1 MSSLK
6 RQAVRS
12 FYKTAS
18 EACFKYIIGS
28 HYAAIGG
35 LSNGGICIIGYI
47 FVFLQT
53 DLYISQP
60 MKDTKTEHIEI
71 TPDFIDLDK
80 VIASKSPS
88 LQKKMPRFLMR
99 WLKKLLHVD
108 EINHYLY
115 LYRDKFGPDFTEAII
130 TEAFSIRIEVVNSG
144 NIPQTANPL
153 LVGNHPLGGVDGMA
167 LINEIGKVRRDILFP
182 VNDFLLYLPGL
193 RENFIPINKVGRNS
207 SNLNALE
214 EAFRENNAL
223 LYFPAGLCS
232 RKQKGEIK
240 DLEWKKTFIK
250 KAVQYH
256 RDITPVY
263 VDAKN
268 TDRFYNIA
276 NLRKRIGI
284 KFNIEMALL
293 PDEMFRQRG
302 KTIRLVFGKPIPW
315 TTFDSRHTAS
325 QWAALVREHVYKLKE
340 NPDLEFK
347 I

>member
-1 MSSLK
+1 MM
-6 RQAVRS
+6 
-12 FYKTAS
+12 
-18 EACFKYIIGS
+18 EE
-28 HYAAIGG
+28 H
-35 LSNGGICIIGYI
+35 N
-47 FVFLQT
+47 
-53 DLYISQP
+53 
-60 MKDTKTEHIEI
+60 TKHIEI
-71 TPDFIDLDK
+71 TQNFIDLDK
-80 VIASKSPS
+80 VIAAKSPS

-99 WLKKLLHVD
+99 WLNKLLHVD
-108 EINHYLY
+108 EINYYLY
-115 LYRDKFGPDFTEAII
+115 TYRDKFGPDFTEAIL
-130 TEAFSIRIEVVNSG
+130 TEALSVKIEVVNPQ
-144 NIPQTANPL
+144 NIPQGVNPL

-193 RENFIPINKVGRNS
+193 RSNFIPINIVGRNS

-214 EAFRENNAL
+214 EAFADNNAL

-268 TDRFYNIA
+268 TNRFYRIA
-276 NLRKRIGI
+276 NWRKKLGI

-302 KTIRLVFGKPIPW
+302 KTIRLVFGKPISY
-315 TTFDSRHTAS
+315 TMFDNRYTDK
-325 QWAALVREHVYKLKE
+325 QWAAMVREHVYRLDK

>member
-1 MSSLK
+1 MM
-6 RQAVRS
+6 
-12 FYKTAS
+12 
-18 EACFKYIIGS
+18 EE
-28 HYAAIGG
+28 H
-35 LSNGGICIIGYI
+35 N
-47 FVFLQT
+47 
-53 DLYISQP
+53 
-60 MKDTKTEHIEI
+60 TKHIEI
-71 TPDFIDLDK
+71 TPNFIDLDK
-80 VIASKSPS
+80 VIAAKSPS

-99 WLKKLLHVD
+99 WLNKLLHVD
-108 EINHYLY
+108 EINYYLY
-115 LYRDKFGPDFTEAII
+115 TYRDKFGPDFTEAIL
-130 TEAFSIRIEVVNSG
+130 TEALSVKIEVVNPQ
-144 NIPQTANPL
+144 NIPQGVNPL

-193 RENFIPINKVGRNS
+193 RSNFIPINIVGRNS

-214 EAFRENNAL
+214 EAFADNNAL

-268 TDRFYNIA
+268 TNRFYRIA
-276 NLRKRIGI
+276 NWRKKLGI

-302 KTIRLVFGKPIPW
+302 KTIRLVFGKPISY
-315 TTFDSRHTAS
+315 TMFDSRYTDK
-325 QWAALVREHVYKLKE
+325 QWAAMVREHVYRLDK

>member
-1 MSSLK
+1 MM
-6 RQAVRS
+6 
-12 FYKTAS
+12 
-18 EACFKYIIGS
+18 EE
-28 HYAAIGG
+28 H
-35 LSNGGICIIGYI
+35 
-47 FVFLQT
+47 
-53 DLYISQP
+53 
-60 MKDTKTEHIEI
+60 KTEYIEI
-71 TPDFIDLDK
+71 TPNFIDLDK
-80 VIASKSPS
+80 VIAGKSPS
-88 LQKKMPRFLMR
+88 LQKKLPRFLVR

-108 EINHYLY
+108 EINYYLY
-115 LYRDKFGPDFTEAII
+115 LYRDKFGPDFTEAVL
-130 TEAFSIRIEVVNSG
+130 TKALSVNIEVVNPQ
-144 NIPQTANPL
+144 NIPQGINPL

-193 RENFIPINKVGRNS
+193 RSNFIPINKVGRNS

-214 EAFRENNAL
+214 EAFADNNAL

-240 DLEWKKTFIK
+240 DLEWKKTFVK

-268 TDRFYNIA
+268 TNRFYRIA
-276 NLRKRIGI
+276 NWRKKLGI

-302 KTIRLVFGKPIPW
+302 KTIRLVFGKPIPY
-315 TTFDSRHTAS
+315 TVFDSRHTDKE
-325 QWAALVREHVYKLKE
+325 WAAMVREHVYRLDK

>member
-1 MSSLK
+1 MM
-6 RQAVRS
+6 
-12 FYKTAS
+12 
-18 EACFKYIIGS
+18 EE
-28 HYAAIGG
+28 H
-35 LSNGGICIIGYI
+35 
-47 FVFLQT
+47 
-53 DLYISQP
+53 
-60 MKDTKTEHIEI
+60 KTEHIEI
-71 TPDFIDLDK
+71 TPNFIDLDK
-80 VIASKSPS
+80 VIAGKSPS
-88 LQKKMPRFLMR
+88 LQKKLPRFLVR

-108 EINHYLY
+108 EINYYLY
-115 LYRDKFGPDFTEAII
+115 LYRDKFGPDFTEAVL
-130 TEAFSIRIEVVNSG
+130 TKALSVNIEVVNPQ
-144 NIPQTANPL
+144 NIPQGINPL

-193 RENFIPINKVGRNS
+193 RSNFIPINKVGRNS

-214 EAFRENNAL
+214 EAFADNNAL

-240 DLEWKKTFIK
+240 DLEWKKTFVK

-268 TDRFYNIA
+268 TNRFYRIA
-276 NLRKRIGI
+276 NWRKKLGI

-302 KTIRLVFGKPIPW
+302 KTIRLVFGKPIPY
-315 TTFDSRHTAS
+315 TVFDSRHTDKE
-325 QWAALVREHVYKLKE
+325 WAAMVREHVYRLDK

>member
-1 MSSLK
+1 M
-6 RQAVRS
+6 
-12 FYKTAS
+12 
-18 EACFKYIIGS
+18 EE
-28 HYAAIGG
+28 H
-35 LSNGGICIIGYI
+35 N
-47 FVFLQT
+47 
-53 DLYISQP
+53 
-60 MKDTKTEHIEI
+60 TKHIEI
-71 TPDFIDLDK
+71 TQNFIDLDK
-80 VIASKSPS
+80 VIAAKSPS
-88 LQKKMPRFLMR
+88 LQKKVPRFLMR
-99 WLKKLLHVD
+99 WLNKLLHVD
-108 EINHYLY
+108 EINYYLY
-115 LYRDKFGPDFTEAII
+115 TYRDKFGPDFTEAIL
-130 TEAFSIRIEVVNSG
+130 TEALSVKIEVVNPQ
-144 NIPQTANPL
+144 NIPQGVNPL

-193 RENFIPINKVGRNS
+193 RSNFIPINKVGRNS

-214 EAFRENNAL
+214 EAFVTNNAL

-268 TDRFYNIA
+268 TNRFYRIA
-276 NLRKRIGI
+276 NWRKKLGI

-302 KTIRLVFGKPIPW
+302 KTIRLVFGKPISY
-315 TTFDSRHTAS
+315 TMFDSRYTDK
-325 QWAALVREHVYKLKE
+325 QWAAMVREHVYRLDK

>member
-1 MSSLK
+1 MEEHS
-6 RQAVRS
+6 
-12 FYKTAS
+12 
-18 EACFKYIIGS
+18 
-28 HYAAIGG
+28 
-35 LSNGGICIIGYI
+35 
-47 FVFLQT
+47 
-53 DLYISQP
+53 
-60 MKDTKTEHIEI
+60 TEHIEI
-71 TPDFIDLDK
+71 TPNFIDLDK
-80 VIASKSPS
+80 VIAAKSPS

-99 WLKKLLHVD
+99 WLNKLLHVD
-108 EINHYLY
+108 KINYYLY
-115 LYRDKFGPDFTEAII
+115 TYRDKFGSDFTEAIL
-130 TEAFSIRIEVVNSG
+130 TEALSVKIEVVNPQ
-144 NIPQTANPL
+144 NIPQGVNPL

-193 RENFIPINKVGRNS
+193 RSNFIPINKVGRNS

-214 EAFRENNAL
+214 EAFATNNAL

-268 TDRFYNIA
+268 TNRFYRIA
-276 NLRKRIGI
+276 NWRKKLGI

-302 KTIRLVFGKPIPW
+302 KTIRLVFGKPISY
-315 TTFDSRHTAS
+315 TMFDSRYTDK
-325 QWAALVREHVYKLKE
+325 QWAAMVREHVYRLDK

>member
-1 MSSLK
+1 MM
-6 RQAVRS
+6 
-12 FYKTAS
+12 
-18 EACFKYIIGS
+18 EE
-28 HYAAIGG
+28 H
-35 LSNGGICIIGYI
+35 N
-47 FVFLQT
+47 
-53 DLYISQP
+53 
-60 MKDTKTEHIEI
+60 TKHIEI
-71 TPDFIDLDK
+71 TPNFIDLDK
-80 VIASKSPS
+80 VIAAKSPS

-99 WLKKLLHVD
+99 WLNKLLHVD
-108 EINHYLY
+108 EINYYLY
-115 LYRDKFGPDFTEAII
+115 LYRDKFGPDFTEAIL
-130 TEAFSIRIEVVNSG
+130 TEALSVKIEVVNPQ
-144 NIPQTANPL
+144 NIPQGVNPL

-193 RENFIPINKVGRNS
+193 RSNFIPINIVGRNS

-214 EAFRENNAL
+214 EAFADNNAL

-268 TDRFYNIA
+268 TNRFYRIA
-276 NLRKRIGI
+276 NWRKKLGI

-302 KTIRLVFGKPIPW
+302 KTIRLVFGKPISY
-315 TTFDSRHTAS
+315 TMFDNRYTDK
-325 QWAALVREHVYKLKE
+325 QWAAMVREHVYRLDK

>member
-1 MSSLK
+1 MEEHS
-6 RQAVRS
+6 
-12 FYKTAS
+12 
-18 EACFKYIIGS
+18 
-28 HYAAIGG
+28 
-35 LSNGGICIIGYI
+35 
-47 FVFLQT
+47 
-53 DLYISQP
+53 
-60 MKDTKTEHIEI
+60 TEHIEI
-71 TPDFIDLDK
+71 TPNFIDLDK
-80 VIASKSPS
+80 VIAAKSPS

-99 WLKKLLHVD
+99 WLNKLLHVD
-108 EINHYLY
+108 EINYYLY
-115 LYRDKFGPDFTEAII
+115 TYRDKFGSDFTEAIL
-130 TEAFSIRIEVVNSG
+130 TEALSVKIEVVNPQ
-144 NIPQTANPL
+144 NIPQGVNPL

-193 RENFIPINKVGRNS
+193 RSNFIPINKVGRNS

-214 EAFRENNAL
+214 EAFATNNAL

-268 TDRFYNIA
+268 TNRFYRIA
-276 NLRKRIGI
+276 NWRKKLGI

-302 KTIRLVFGKPIPW
+302 KTIRLVFGKPISY
-315 TTFDSRHTAS
+315 TMFDSRYTDK
-325 QWAALVREHVYKLKE
+325 QWAAMVREHVYRLDK

>member
-1 MSSLK
+1 MM
-6 RQAVRS
+6 
-12 FYKTAS
+12 
-18 EACFKYIIGS
+18 EE
-28 HYAAIGG
+28 H
-35 LSNGGICIIGYI
+35 N
-47 FVFLQT
+47 
-53 DLYISQP
+53 
-60 MKDTKTEHIEI
+60 TKHIEI
-71 TPDFIDLDK
+71 TQNFIDLDK
-80 VIASKSPS
+80 VIAAKSPS

-99 WLKKLLHVD
+99 WLNKLLHVD
-108 EINHYLY
+108 EINYYLY
-115 LYRDKFGPDFTEAII
+115 TYRDKFGPDFTEAIL
-130 TEAFSIRIEVVNSG
+130 TEALSVKIEVVNPQ
-144 NIPQTANPL
+144 NIPQGVNPL

-193 RENFIPINKVGRNS
+193 RSNFIPINKVGRNS

-214 EAFRENNAL
+214 EAFATNNAL

-268 TDRFYNIA
+268 TNRFYRIA
-276 NLRKRIGI
+276 NWRKKLGI

-302 KTIRLVFGKPIPW
+302 KTIRLVFGKPISY
-315 TTFDSRHTAS
+315 TMFDNSYTDK
-325 QWAALVREHVYKLKE
+325 QWAAMVREHVYRLDK

>member
-1 MSSLK
+1 MM
-6 RQAVRS
+6 
-12 FYKTAS
+12 
-18 EACFKYIIGS
+18 EE
-28 HYAAIGG
+28 H
-35 LSNGGICIIGYI
+35 N
-47 FVFLQT
+47 
-53 DLYISQP
+53 
-60 MKDTKTEHIEI
+60 TKHIEI
-71 TPDFIDLDK
+71 TQNFIDLDK
-80 VIASKSPS
+80 VIAAKSPS

-99 WLKKLLHVD
+99 WLNKLLHVD
-108 EINHYLY
+108 EINYYLY
-115 LYRDKFGPDFTEAII
+115 TYRDKFGPDFTEAIL
-130 TEAFSIRIEVVNSG
+130 TEALSVKIEVVNPQ
-144 NIPQTANPL
+144 NIPQGVNPL

-193 RENFIPINKVGRNS
+193 RSNFIPINKVGRNS
-207 SNLNALE
+207 ANLNALE
-214 EAFRENNAL
+214 EAFATNNAL

-268 TDRFYNIA
+268 TNRFYRIA
-276 NLRKRIGI
+276 NWRKKLGI

-302 KTIRLVFGKPIPW
+302 KTIRLVFGKPISY
-315 TTFDSRHTAS
+315 TMFDSRYTDK
-325 QWAALVREHVYKLKE
+325 QWAAMVREHVYRLDK

>member
-1 MSSLK
+1 MM
-6 RQAVRS
+6 
-12 FYKTAS
+12 
-18 EACFKYIIGS
+18 EE
-28 HYAAIGG
+28 H
-35 LSNGGICIIGYI
+35 N
-47 FVFLQT
+47 
-53 DLYISQP
+53 
-60 MKDTKTEHIEI
+60 TKHIEI
-71 TPDFIDLDK
+71 TQNFIELDK
-80 VIASKSPS
+80 VIAAKSPS

-99 WLKKLLHVD
+99 WLNKLLHVD
-108 EINHYLY
+108 EINYYLY
-115 LYRDKFGPDFTEAII
+115 TYRDKFGPDFTEAIL
-130 TEAFSIRIEVVNSG
+130 TEALSVKIEVVNPQ
-144 NIPQTANPL
+144 NIPQGVNPL

-193 RENFIPINKVGRNS
+193 RSNFIPINKVGRNS

-214 EAFRENNAL
+214 EAFATNNAL

-268 TDRFYNIA
+268 TNRFYRIA
-276 NLRKRIGI
+276 NWRKKLGI

-302 KTIRLVFGKPIPW
+302 KTIRLVFGKPISY
-315 TTFDSRHTAS
+315 TMFDSRYTDK
-325 QWAALVREHVYKLKE
+325 QWAAMVREHVYRLDK

>member
-1 MSSLK
+1 MM
-6 RQAVRS
+6 
-12 FYKTAS
+12 
-18 EACFKYIIGS
+18 EE
-28 HYAAIGG
+28 H
-35 LSNGGICIIGYI
+35 N
-47 FVFLQT
+47 
-53 DLYISQP
+53 
-60 MKDTKTEHIEI
+60 TKHIEI
-71 TPDFIDLDK
+71 TPNFIDLDK
-80 VIASKSPS
+80 VIAAKSPS

-99 WLKKLLHVD
+99 WLNKLLHVD
-108 EINHYLY
+108 EINYYLY
-115 LYRDKFGPDFTEAII
+115 LYRDKFGPDFTEAIL
-130 TEAFSIRIEVVNSG
+130 TEALSVKIEVVNPQ
-144 NIPQTANPL
+144 NIPQGVNPL

-193 RENFIPINKVGRNS
+193 RSNFVPINKVGRNS

-214 EAFRENNAL
+214 EAFADNNAL

-268 TDRFYNIA
+268 TNRFYRIA
-276 NLRKRIGI
+276 NWRKKLGI

-302 KTIRLVFGKPIPW
+302 KTIRLVFGKPISY
-315 TTFDSRHTAS
+315 TMFDSRYTDK
-325 QWAALVREHVYKLKE
+325 QWAAMVREHVYRLDK
-340 NPDLEFK
+340 NPDLKFK

>member
-1 MSSLK
+1 MFD
-6 RQAVRS
+6 R
-12 FYKTAS
+12 
-18 EACFKYIIGS
+18 
-28 HYAAIGG
+28 
-35 LSNGGICIIGYI
+35 LSGGIICVIGYI
-47 FVFLQT
+47 FVLLQIN
-53 DLYISQP
+53 LRVYIL
-60 MKDTKTEHIEI
+60 MKEEQVEHIEI
-71 TPDFIDLDK
+71 TPNFIDLDK

-88 LQKKMPRFLMR
+88 LQKKMPRFLML
-99 WLKKLLHVD
+99 WLNKLLHVD
-108 EINHYLY
+108 EINYYLY
-115 LYRDKFGPDFTEAII
+115 LYRDKFGPDFTDAIL
-130 TEAFSIRIEVVNSG
+130 TEALSVHIEVVNPG

-167 LINEIGKVRRDILFP
+167 LINEIGKIRRDILFP

-193 RENFIPINKVGRNS
+193 RENFIPINVVGRNS

-214 EAFRENNAL
+214 EAFKENNAL

-268 TDRFYNIA
+268 TNRFYNIA
-276 NLRKRIGI
+276 NLRKKIGI

-302 KTIRLVFGKPIPW
+302 KTIRLVFGKPIAY
-315 TTFDSRHTAS
+315 TTFDDRRTDL

>member
-1 MSSLK
+1 MM
-6 RQAVRS
+6 
-12 FYKTAS
+12 
-18 EACFKYIIGS
+18 EE
-28 HYAAIGG
+28 H
-35 LSNGGICIIGYI
+35 N
-47 FVFLQT
+47 
-53 DLYISQP
+53 
-60 MKDTKTEHIEI
+60 TKHIEI
-71 TPDFIDLDK
+71 TQNFIDLDK
-80 VIASKSPS
+80 VIAAKSPS

-99 WLKKLLHVD
+99 WLNKLLHVD
-108 EINHYLY
+108 EINYYLY
-115 LYRDKFGPDFTEAII
+115 LYRDKFGSDFTEAIL
-130 TEAFSIRIEVVNSG
+130 TEALSVKIEVVNPQ
-144 NIPQTANPL
+144 NIPQGVNPL

-167 LINEIGKVRRDILFP
+167 LINEIGKARRDILFP

-193 RENFIPINKVGRNS
+193 RSNFIPINKVGRNS

-214 EAFRENNAL
+214 EAFATNNAL

-268 TDRFYNIA
+268 TNRFYRIA
-276 NLRKRIGI
+276 NWRKKLGI

-302 KTIRLVFGKPIPW
+302 KTIRLVFGKPISY
-315 TTFDSRHTAS
+315 TMFDSRYTDK
-325 QWAALVREHVYKLKE
+325 QWAAMVREHVYRLDK

>member
-1 MSSLK
+1 MEEHS
-6 RQAVRS
+6 
-12 FYKTAS
+12 
-18 EACFKYIIGS
+18 
-28 HYAAIGG
+28 
-35 LSNGGICIIGYI
+35 
-47 FVFLQT
+47 
-53 DLYISQP
+53 
-60 MKDTKTEHIEI
+60 TEHIEI
-71 TPDFIDLDK
+71 TPNFIDLDK
-80 VIASKSPS
+80 VIAAKSPS

-99 WLKKLLHVD
+99 WLNKLLHVD
-108 EINHYLY
+108 EINYYLY
-115 LYRDKFGPDFTEAII
+115 TYRDKFGSDFTEAIL
-130 TEAFSIRIEVVNSG
+130 TEALSVKIEVVNPQ
-144 NIPQTANPL
+144 NIPQGVNPL

-193 RENFIPINKVGRNS
+193 RSNFVPINKVGRNS

-214 EAFRENNAL
+214 EAFATNNAL

-268 TDRFYNIA
+268 TNRFYRIA
-276 NLRKRIGI
+276 NWRKKLGI

-302 KTIRLVFGKPIPW
+302 KTIRLVFGKPISY
-315 TTFDSRHTAS
+315 TVFDSRYTDK
-325 QWAALVREHVYKLKE
+325 QWAAMLREHVYRLDK

>member
-1 MSSLK
+1 MEEHS
-6 RQAVRS
+6 
-12 FYKTAS
+12 
-18 EACFKYIIGS
+18 
-28 HYAAIGG
+28 
-35 LSNGGICIIGYI
+35 
-47 FVFLQT
+47 
-53 DLYISQP
+53 
-60 MKDTKTEHIEI
+60 TEHIEI
-71 TPDFIDLDK
+71 TPNFIDLDK
-80 VIASKSPS
+80 VIAAKSPS

-99 WLKKLLHVD
+99 WLNKLLHVD
-108 EINHYLY
+108 EINYYLY
-115 LYRDKFGPDFTEAII
+115 TYRDKFGSDFTEAIL
-130 TEAFSIRIEVVNSG
+130 TEALSVKIEVVNPQ
-144 NIPQTANPL
+144 NIPQGVNPL

-193 RENFIPINKVGRNS
+193 RSNFIPINIVGRNS

-214 EAFRENNAL
+214 EAFADNNAL

-268 TDRFYNIA
+268 TNRFYRIA
-276 NLRKRIGI
+276 NWRKKLGI

-302 KTIRLVFGKPIPW
+302 KTIRLVFGKPISY
-315 TTFDSRHTAS
+315 TMFDSRYTDK
-325 QWAALVREHVYKLKE
+325 QWAAMVREHVYRLDK

>member
-1 MSSLK
+1 MM
-6 RQAVRS
+6 
-12 FYKTAS
+12 
-18 EACFKYIIGS
+18 EE
-28 HYAAIGG
+28 H
-35 LSNGGICIIGYI
+35 N
-47 FVFLQT
+47 
-53 DLYISQP
+53 
-60 MKDTKTEHIEI
+60 TKHIEI
-71 TPDFIDLDK
+71 TQNFIDLDK
-80 VIASKSPS
+80 VIAAKSPS

-99 WLKKLLHVD
+99 WLNKLLHVD
-108 EINHYLY
+108 EINYYLY
-115 LYRDKFGPDFTEAII
+115 LYRDKFGPDFTEAIL
-130 TEAFSIRIEVVNSG
+130 TEALSVKIEVVNPQ
-144 NIPQTANPL
+144 NIPQGVNPL

-193 RENFIPINKVGRNS
+193 RSNFIPINKVGRNS

-214 EAFRENNAL
+214 EAFATNNAL

-268 TDRFYNIA
+268 TNRFYRIA
-276 NLRKRIGI
+276 NWRKKLGI

-302 KTIRLVFGKPIPW
+302 KTIRLVFGKPISY
-315 TTFDSRHTAS
+315 TMFDSRYTDK
-325 QWAALVREHVYKLKE
+325 QWAAMVREHVYRLDK

>member
-1 MSSLK
+1 MEEHS
-6 RQAVRS
+6 
-12 FYKTAS
+12 
-18 EACFKYIIGS
+18 
-28 HYAAIGG
+28 
-35 LSNGGICIIGYI
+35 
-47 FVFLQT
+47 
-53 DLYISQP
+53 
-60 MKDTKTEHIEI
+60 TEHIEI
-71 TPDFIDLDK
+71 TPNFIDLDK
-80 VIASKSPS
+80 VIAAKSPS

-99 WLKKLLHVD
+99 WLNKLLHVD
-108 EINHYLY
+108 EINYYLY
-115 LYRDKFGPDFTEAII
+115 TYRDKFGPDFTEAIL
-130 TEAFSIRIEVVNSG
+130 TEALSVKIEVVNPQ
-144 NIPQTANPL
+144 NIPQGVNPL

-193 RENFIPINKVGRNS
+193 RSNFIPINKVGRNS

-214 EAFRENNAL
+214 EAFATNNAL

-268 TDRFYNIA
+268 TNRFYRIA
-276 NLRKRIGI
+276 NWRKKLGI

-302 KTIRLVFGKPIPW
+302 KTIRLVFGKPISY
-315 TTFDSRHTAS
+315 TMFDNSYTDK
-325 QWAALVREHVYKLKE
+325 QWAAMVREHVYRLDK

>member
-1 MSSLK
+1 MM
-6 RQAVRS
+6 
-12 FYKTAS
+12 
-18 EACFKYIIGS
+18 EE
-28 HYAAIGG
+28 H
-35 LSNGGICIIGYI
+35 N
-47 FVFLQT
+47 
-53 DLYISQP
+53 
-60 MKDTKTEHIEI
+60 TKHIEI
-71 TPDFIDLDK
+71 TQNFIDLDK
-80 VIASKSPS
+80 VIAAKSPS

-99 WLKKLLHVD
+99 WLNKLLHVD
-108 EINHYLY
+108 EINYYLY
-115 LYRDKFGPDFTEAII
+115 TYRDKFGPDFTEAIL
-130 TEAFSIRIEVVNSG
+130 TEALSVKIEVVNPQ
-144 NIPQTANPL
+144 NIPQGVNPL

-193 RENFIPINKVGRNS
+193 RSNFIPINKVGRNS

-214 EAFRENNAL
+214 EAFATNNAL

-268 TDRFYNIA
+268 TNRFYRIA
-276 NLRKRIGI
+276 NWRKKLGI

-302 KTIRLVFGKPIPW
+302 KTIRLVFGKPISY
-315 TTFDSRHTAS
+315 TMFDNRYTDK
-325 QWAALVREHVYKLKE
+325 QWAAMVREHVYRLDK

>member
-1 MSSLK
+1 
-6 RQAVRS
+6 
-12 FYKTAS
+12 
-18 EACFKYIIGS
+18 
-28 HYAAIGG
+28 
-35 LSNGGICIIGYI
+35 
-47 FVFLQT
+47 
-53 DLYISQP
+53 
-60 MKDTKTEHIEI
+60 
-71 TPDFIDLDK
+71 
-80 VIASKSPS
+80 
-88 LQKKMPRFLMR
+88 
-99 WLKKLLHVD
+99 
-108 EINHYLY
+108 
-115 LYRDKFGPDFTEAII
+115 
-130 TEAFSIRIEVVNSG
+130 
-144 NIPQTANPL
+144 
-153 LVGNHPLGGVDGMA
+153 MA

-193 RENFIPINKVGRNS
+193 RSNFIPINIVGRNS

-214 EAFRENNAL
+214 EAFADNNAL

-268 TDRFYNIA
+268 TNRFYRIA
-276 NLRKRIGI
+276 NWRKKLGI

-302 KTIRLVFGKPIPW
+302 KTIRLVFGKPISY
-315 TTFDSRHTAS
+315 TMFDSRYTDK
-325 QWAALVREHVYKLKE
+325 QWAAMVREHVYRLDK

>member
-1 MSSLK
+1 MM
-6 RQAVRS
+6 
-12 FYKTAS
+12 
-18 EACFKYIIGS
+18 EE
-28 HYAAIGG
+28 H
-35 LSNGGICIIGYI
+35 N
-47 FVFLQT
+47 
-53 DLYISQP
+53 
-60 MKDTKTEHIEI
+60 TKHIEI
-71 TPDFIDLDK
+71 TQNFIDLDK
-80 VIASKSPS
+80 VIAAKSPS

-99 WLKKLLHVD
+99 WLNKLLHVD
-108 EINHYLY
+108 EINYYLY
-115 LYRDKFGPDFTEAII
+115 TYRDKFGPDFTEAIL
-130 TEAFSIRIEVVNSG
+130 TEALSVKIEVVNPQ
-144 NIPQTANPL
+144 NIPQGVNPL

-193 RENFIPINKVGRNS
+193 RSNFIPINIVGRNS

-214 EAFRENNAL
+214 EAFADNNAL

-268 TDRFYNIA
+268 TNRFYRIA
-276 NLRKRIGI
+276 NWRKKLGI

-302 KTIRLVFGKPIPW
+302 KTIRLVFGKPISY
-315 TTFDSRHTAS
+315 TMFDSRYTDK
-325 QWAALVREHVYKLKE
+325 QWAAMVREHVYRLDK

>member
-1 MSSLK
+1 MEEHS
-6 RQAVRS
+6 
-12 FYKTAS
+12 
-18 EACFKYIIGS
+18 
-28 HYAAIGG
+28 
-35 LSNGGICIIGYI
+35 
-47 FVFLQT
+47 
-53 DLYISQP
+53 
-60 MKDTKTEHIEI
+60 TEHIEI
-71 TPDFIDLDK
+71 TPNFIDLDK
-80 VIASKSPS
+80 VIAAKSPS

-99 WLKKLLHVD
+99 WLNKLLHVD
-108 EINHYLY
+108 EINYYLY
-115 LYRDKFGPDFTEAII
+115 LYRDKFGPDFTEAIL
-130 TEAFSIRIEVVNSG
+130 TEALSVKIEVVNPQ
-144 NIPQTANPL
+144 NIPQGVHPL

-193 RENFIPINKVGRNS
+193 RSNFIPINIVGRNS

-214 EAFRENNAL
+214 EAFADNNAL

-268 TDRFYNIA
+268 TNRFYRIA
-276 NLRKRIGI
+276 NWRKKLGI

-302 KTIRLVFGKPIPW
+302 KTIRLVFGKPISY
-315 TTFDSRHTAS
+315 TMFDSRYTDK
-325 QWAALVREHVYKLKE
+325 QWAAMVREHVYRLDK

>member
-1 MSSLK
+1 MFD
-6 RQAVRS
+6 R
-12 FYKTAS
+12 
-18 EACFKYIIGS
+18 
-28 HYAAIGG
+28 
-35 LSNGGICIIGYI
+35 LSGGIICVIGYI
-47 FVFLQT
+47 FVLLQIN
-53 DLYISQP
+53 LRVYIL
-60 MKDTKTEHIEI
+60 MKEEQVEHIEI
-71 TPDFIDLDK
+71 TPNFIDLDK

-99 WLKKLLHVD
+99 WLNKLLHVD
-108 EINHYLY
+108 EINYYLY
-115 LYRDKFGPDFTEAII
+115 LYRDKFGPDFTDAIL
-130 TEAFSIRIEVVNSG
+130 TEALSVHIEVVNPG

-167 LINEIGKVRRDILFP
+167 LINEIGKIRRDILFP

-193 RENFIPINKVGRNS
+193 RENFIPINVVGRNS

-214 EAFRENNAL
+214 EAFKENNAL

-268 TDRFYNIA
+268 TNRFYNIA
-276 NLRKRIGI
+276 NLRKKIGI

-302 KTIRLVFGKPIPW
+302 KTIRLVFGKPIAY
-315 TTFDSRHTAS
+315 TTFDDRRTDL

>member
-1 MSSLK
+1 MM
-6 RQAVRS
+6 
-12 FYKTAS
+12 
-18 EACFKYIIGS
+18 EE
-28 HYAAIGG
+28 H
-35 LSNGGICIIGYI
+35 
-47 FVFLQT
+47 
-53 DLYISQP
+53 
-60 MKDTKTEHIEI
+60 KTEHIEI
-71 TPDFIDLDK
+71 TPNFIDLDK
-80 VIASKSPS
+80 VISGKSPS
-88 LQKKMPRFLMR
+88 LQKKLPRFLVR

-108 EINHYLY
+108 EINYYLY
-115 LYRDKFGPDFTEAII
+115 LYRDKFGPDFTEAVL
-130 TEAFSIRIEVVNSG
+130 TKALSVNIEVVNPQ
-144 NIPQTANPL
+144 NIPQGSNPL

-193 RENFIPINKVGRNS
+193 RSNFIPINKVGRNS

-214 EAFRENNAL
+214 EAFADNNAL

-240 DLEWKKTFIK
+240 DLEWKKTFVK

-268 TDRFYNIA
+268 TNRFYRIA
-276 NLRKRIGI
+276 NWRKKLGI

-302 KTIRLVFGKPIPW
+302 KTIRLVFGKPIPY
-315 TTFDSRHTAS
+315 TVFDSRHTDKE
-325 QWAALVREHVYKLKE
+325 WAAMVREHVYRLDK

>member
-1 MSSLK
+1 MM
-6 RQAVRS
+6 
-12 FYKTAS
+12 
-18 EACFKYIIGS
+18 EE
-28 HYAAIGG
+28 H
-35 LSNGGICIIGYI
+35 N
-47 FVFLQT
+47 
-53 DLYISQP
+53 
-60 MKDTKTEHIEI
+60 TKHIEI
-71 TPDFIDLDK
+71 TQNFIDLDK
-80 VIASKSPS
+80 VIAAKSPS
-88 LQKKMPRFLMR
+88 LQKKVPRFLMR
-99 WLKKLLHVD
+99 WLNKLLHVD
-108 EINHYLY
+108 EINYYLY
-115 LYRDKFGPDFTEAII
+115 TYRDKFGPDFTEAIL
-130 TEAFSIRIEVVNSG
+130 TEALSVKIEVVNPQ
-144 NIPQTANPL
+144 NIPQGVNPL

-193 RENFIPINKVGRNS
+193 RSNFIPINKVGRNS

-214 EAFRENNAL
+214 EAFVTNNAL

-268 TDRFYNIA
+268 TNRFYRIA
-276 NLRKRIGI
+276 NWRKKLGI

-302 KTIRLVFGKPIPW
+302 KTIRLVFGKPISY
-315 TTFDSRHTAS
+315 TMFDSRYTDK
-325 QWAALVREHVYKLKE
+325 QWAAMVREHVYRLDK

>member
-1 MSSLK
+1 MFD
-6 RQAVRS
+6 R
-12 FYKTAS
+12 
-18 EACFKYIIGS
+18 
-28 HYAAIGG
+28 
-35 LSNGGICIIGYI
+35 LSGGIICVIGYI
-47 FVFLQT
+47 FVFLQIN
-53 DLYISQP
+53 LRVYIL
-60 MKDTKTEHIEI
+60 MKEEQVEHIEI

-115 LYRDKFGPDFTEAII
+115 LYRDKFGPDFTDAVL
-130 TEAFSIRIEVVNSG
+130 TKALSVRIEVVNPG
-144 NIPQTANPL
+144 NIPQTVNPL

-167 LINEIGKVRRDILFP
+167 LINEIGKVRKDILFP

-193 RENFIPINKVGRNS
+193 KENFIPINKVGRNS

-240 DLEWKKTFIK
+240 DLEWKKTFVK

-268 TDRFYNIA
+268 TNRFYNIA
-276 NLRKRIGI
+276 NLRKKIGI
-284 KFNIEMALL
+284 RFNIEMALL

-302 KTIRLVFGKPIPW
+302 KTIRLVFGKPIPY
-315 TTFDSRHTAS
+315 TTFDDRYTAS